1 MEILRYDTGATMSRV
16 TEVNGLLFFS
26 GHVAAQGETMEE
38 QANAL
43 FARFDE
49 LFARMAANPSLLGIA
64 AIENTIAGSLLPNH
78 ELLQQSRAR
87 IIAQKEEFNAVW
99 DKWIT
104 PGCAPARVCVQAGLG
119 DTPYRMEIS
128 VIAAKVE

>member
-43 FARFDE
+43 FARIYMPD
-49 LFARMAANPSLLGIA
+49 
-64 AIENTIAGSLLPNH
+64 
-78 ELLQQSRAR
+78 
-87 IIAQKEEFNAVW
+87 IAQKEEFNAVW

>member
-49 LFARMAANPSLLGIA
+49 LFAQFGTHKDRMVMA
-64 AIENTIAGSLLPNH
+64 TIYMPD
-78 ELLQQSRAR
+78 
-87 IIAQKEEFNAVW
+87 IAQKEEFNAVW

-104 PGCAPARVCVQAGLG
+104 PGCAPARACVQAGLG